1 MKTDTMPT
9 ILIVEDQQDVQTLL
23 SVALTRPDR
32 RLIHAN
38 NAATGLDLAIQET
51 PDLVLLD
58 IMMPGEMDGLGLL
71 RELRKD
77 VRTAETKII
86 VISARAQHHDQQAAL
101 AEGADIYIT
110 KPFRLAY
117 LKECIA
123 RVLP

>member
-1 MKTDTMPT
+1 MPT

-23 SVALTRPDR
+23 RVALTGSDR
-32 RLIHAN
+32 RLLHAM
-38 NAATGLDLAIQET
+38 NAAAGFELAIRES

-71 RELRKD
+71 KQLRKD
-77 VRTAETKII
+77 PRTADTKII
-86 VISARAQHHDQQAAL
+86 VVSARAQHHDQETAL

-123 RVLP
+123 RILS